1 VTWLPVTHDNLY
13 YLNLASELSLG
24 SNPDKEKMDFW
35 DEIYSK
41 HFIIWKQSKENH
53 EEAVR
58 RVQPPVVIE
67 TSEEPQP
74 LLVVDAPE
82 EPQLKIVEE
91 PAPISVIESNV
102 EEKNVQTHVKVVENE
117 TQVQVA
123 ENVQKHVK
131 VVENV
136 QTQVK
141 VVENVE
147 TYVNVVD
154 NVETHV
160 KVIEHSETETV
171 HVNGNSNGVKNLR
184 TSNEIKMVNHANGAP
199 KEVIRANDPPE
210 DDLPKNIGVNKFVN
224 FFESL
229 GGKK

>member
-24 SNPDKEKMDFW
+24 SNKEKMDFW

-123 ENVQKHVK
+123 ENVQTHVK

-141 VVENVE
+141 VVE
-147 TYVNVVD
+147 